1 MLSSFMASF
10 CSTFMAILLMV
21 FIVCHS
27 SILASSTPTSNYQEL
42 VDKKLISTISAAP
55 ALLPGAPLSSS
66 SSPTLSPDITPLFPS
81 PGGVP
86 PSPTQSSL
94 PTIPSSPSPPNPD
107 YVAAPGPGD
116 FAFPPSG
123 SLPASSSVS
132 VSSSQPLKLVA
143 FLIFMVVFSMRLAGM

>member
-1 MLSSFMASF
+1 M
-10 CSTFMAILLMV
+10 
-21 FIVCHS
+21 VCHS
-27 SILASSTPTSNYQEL
+27 SILLGSSSPTSNYEAL
-42 VDKKLISTISAAP
+42 VKKKMFSTISAAP
-55 ALLPGAPLSSS
+55 ALLPGGPLSS

-107 YVAAPGPGD
+107 SVAAPGPHD
-116 FAFPPSG
+116 FAFPPSESG

-132 VSSSQPLKLVA
+132 VSSSQPLNLAV
-143 FLIFMVVFSMRLAGM
+143 FLILMVLFSMRLSGM